1 MKPVNPRG
9 PRLLDPFARDVFIGS
24 LRSPL
29 HPADDAAEDA
39 ALGDPLDAPT
49 LIRRPARPAP
59 RPAATPAQPS
69 REPTKPPRGETELTQ
84 TLVRALP
91 APVLRRSEEKPSS
104 PEPAKTPAPTS
115 RLRPLIAALMLVAVA
130 LSGARLLWQ
139 RRAVTQAA
147 TPTTAVASSAP
158 NSSERSPQA
167 PPDPAAAS
175 AQRRAAQG
183 AALPVVPPA
192 EPGKTRQRQAVDL
205 VARGAFAEAAA
216 VYELLSRQTDDPT
229 FREAARVAHRKA
241 ARSKQ

>member
-29 HPADDAAEDA
+29 HPADDAAEDT

-49 LIRRPARPAP
+49 LIRRPAKPT

-69 REPTKPPRGETELTQ
+69 GEPTKPSRAEAELTQ

-91 APVLRRSEEKPSS
+91 APLLRRSEDKPAS
-104 PEPAKTPAPTS
+104 PEPARAPAKAS
-115 RLRPLIAALMLVAVA
+115 RLRPLIAALVLVAVA

-147 TPTTAVASSAP
+147 TPTTAAASSAP
-158 NSSERSPQA
+158 NSSEQSPQA

-216 VYELLSRQTDDPT
+216 VYELLSRQTDDST